1 MTRVQRRPLKT
12 ELYFEW
18 IESIFWLIP
27 MGIVILGAATGA
39 LAFYLSSSL
48 FTTGCAR
55 IAGVRR
61 QKRLKINQEQK
72 EFRRIRM
79 TAEIESWATDSKQ
92 STALCIL
99 GLPQVSPCNLP
110 SMANRTGKNSH
121 SRTGLTSCLPFRECK
136 YARTFMVPRFFG
148 APATNRPRFN
158 RF

>member
-12 ELYFEW
+12 ERYFEW

-48 FTTGCAR
+48 FSTGCAR

-61 QKRLKINQEQK
+61 QKRLKINREQK
-72 EFRRIRM
+72 AFRRIRM
-79 TAEIESWATDSKQ
+79 TAEIESSANDSKQ

-99 GLPQVSPCNLP
+99 ELPQSLRCNSP
-110 SMANRTGKNSH
+110 SMANRSGK
-121 SRTGLTSCLPFRECK
+121 SRHFRMGLIGCIPFRECK
-136 YARTFMVPRFFG
+136 YAHTFTAPRFPE
-148 APATNRPRFN
+148 ASAANRPRFN